1 MLQLKK
7 KKINLLY
14 IYIQQLIMKIGIITL
29 YNIVKNILYWIYYI
43 ICKLK
48 NLQYILI
55 KIMKFLLYIPIVPI

>member
-29 YNIVKNILYWIYYI
+29 YNIVKNILY
-43 ICKLK
+43 
-48 NLQYILI
+48 
-55 KIMKFLLYIPIVPI
+55 